1 MCRHLMEYMNGVAD
15 AETIADPA
23 AFFSLLC
30 TFASG
35 LDSAH
40 ADNVAADAKVGW

>member
-1 MCRHLMEYMNGVAD
+1 MNGAAE

-23 AFFSLLC
+23 GFFSLLC

-40 ADNVAADAKVGW
+40 AENEAADAKVQN